1 MPLLAEK
8 SIISTDHNQIESKNM
23 SARYS
28 RKPKEK
34 KQTFEKTIN
43 HKEFYKGPGCQA
55 FYQSQEMQLENEV
68 DTPEYYQ
75 LIREYLLHNDVSKEN
90 TITRL

>member
-1 MPLLAEK
+1 
-8 SIISTDHNQIESKNM
+8 M